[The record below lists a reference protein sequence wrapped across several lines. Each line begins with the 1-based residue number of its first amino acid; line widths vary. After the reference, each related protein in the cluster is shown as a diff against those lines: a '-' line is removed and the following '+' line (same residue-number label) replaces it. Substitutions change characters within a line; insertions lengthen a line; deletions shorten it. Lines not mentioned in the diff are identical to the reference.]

1 MRESVNDMRL
11 LLNMN
16 YRVLDDY
23 LMQQTAAN
31 VSHDQYLQEVK
42 FQVINLKETS
52 DMAIR
57 EYEAFHR
64 LLKID
69 NPQLK
74 TLFTLLSPRKT
85 QSTKPP

>member
-1 MRESVNDMRL
+1 
-11 LLNMN
+11 
-16 YRVLDDY
+16 
-23 LMQQTAAN
+23 
-31 VSHDQYLQEVK
+31 
-42 FQVINLKETS
+42 
-52 DMAIR
+52 MAIR

-85 QSTKPP
+85 QSTKPPSPSPPGMCIDQIRDTLRTSNVLKKHPLFRCHQLFLSGTSVLTREVSLI